1 MKQNLPFLWWLVS
14 TAAIAGL
21 FAAMGY
27 EADQAVLL
35 AVVFL
40 PGMIVLRYFV
50 PQLSFADRRKG
61 LANALC
67 LLGAVVTIECL
78 ALVFGHR
85 AAFDTLPDTLP
96 GMAFNPLFIALLL
109 VAFIV
114 PEQLLEHYTARQH
127 SHNTKL
133 TFTSERRKIT
143 LDPAVILY
151 LESNDD
157 EVWIRTVPG
166 ESFRSK
172 TRISQWEAL
181 LDQRFLRVHR
191 SYIVNTEHIDEWH
204 PTRIRIGDRQIEI
217 SRKYKDQVRDRLG
230 RELRA
235 DTSQE

>member
-114 PEQLLEHYTARQH
+114 PEQLLEHYAARQH
-127 SHNTKL
+127 SRNTKL

-166 ESFRSK
+166 ESFRTK

-217 SRKYKDQVRDRLG
+217 SRKYKDLVRDRLG